1 MRGGEEA
8 TTEAYPGYA
17 AGRSDRANEAE
28 GSSSPT
34 PSANSTVELGRNR
47 SGSGDEE
54 GPRCE
59 AAPDGRTRGVLAVR
73 RACGRGRQRSR
84 WALIVSRQGVAVLDG
99 EVAVPCNPQSATAG
113 LNSLSRTAG
122 VE

>member
-59 AAPDGRTRGVLAVR
+59 AARKRRPRRTPGTPQGGATEPTNQNSPHLPPRPPIPPWSWVVTGQGRVTRRGPDPTPRG
-73 RACGRGRQRSR
+73 S
-84 WALIVSRQGVAVLDG
+84 D
-99 EVAVPCNPQSATAG
+99 
-113 LNSLSRTAG
+113 
-122 VE
+122 